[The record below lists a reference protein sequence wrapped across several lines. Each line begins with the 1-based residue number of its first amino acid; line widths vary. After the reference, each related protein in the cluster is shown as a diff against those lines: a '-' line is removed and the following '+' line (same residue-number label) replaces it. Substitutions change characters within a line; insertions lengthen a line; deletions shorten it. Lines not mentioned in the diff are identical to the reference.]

1 MAEKYQALY
10 RKWRPLVFEDVVGQ
24 DHVSETLKNSI
35 ISSRIAH
42 AYLFCG
48 TRGTGKTSSA
58 KIFSR
63 AVNCTN
69 SVDGNPCNEC
79 ETCRGILDGSILDV
93 YEMDAASNS
102 GIDNIREIRDEVIY
116 SPTGC
121 KYKVYIVDEAHML
134 TTEAFNALLK
144 TLEEPPGH
152 VIFILATTEPH
163 KIPATIHSRCQRFD
177 FRRIASPVIADRLAH
192 IAEEEG
198 ISLEREAALQIA
210 KLSSGGMRDSI
221 SLLELCAASGA
232 AVNVARVNEVSGGA
246 GRETLARTAGAVVS
260 GDIEALFGIVAEAS
274 AASKDMSVF
283 FGELLSFYRDMLVTR
298 CAKNA
303 AEYLDLTPN
312 EYEDTRQ
319 AAAAYRTDQI
329 IYHCKLLDE
338 AYTSMQRNASDKR
351 LCAEMTLVRMANE
364 KHGSSTEALAAR
376 IAALEDKIAMGGI
389 PAASAM
395 AVQQQSQGQ
404 PAAKKAASATETASV
419 EPSKEQAPAVQ
430 AEVKANAPARSYPGW
445 MEVVKTFERYDRAG
459 AAFLKQAKASISGDR
474 VIIYVADNFTK
485 KILESDKTQPQLLAV
500 LRANTPTVSDYTVVC
515 VKAEDMP
522 VDDIDSL
529 AADLE
534 S

>member
-1 MAEKYQALY
+1 MHQALY
-10 RKWRPLVFEDVVGQ
+10 RKWRPRTFSEVCGQ
-24 DHVSETLKNSI
+24 EHITNVLSHEVANGRTN
-35 ISSRIAH
+35 H

-48 TRGTGKTSSA
+48 SRGTGKTTCA
-58 KIFSR
+58 KILAK
-63 AVNCTN
+63 AVNCEHPIG
-69 SVDGNPCNEC
+69 GNPCNEC
-79 ETCRGILDGSILDV
+79 DACRSIDEGRATDV
-93 YEMDAASNS
+93 LEMDAASNN
-102 GIDNIREIRDEVIY
+102 GVDYIRDIRDEVVY
-116 SPTGC
+116 TPSAVR
-121 KYKVYIVDEAHML
+121 YRVYIIDEVHML
-134 TTEAFNALLK
+134 SASAFNALLK
-144 TLEEPPGH
+144 TLEEPPAQ
-152 VIFILATTEPH
+152 VIFILATTELQ
-163 KIPATIHSRCQRFD
+163 KIPATILSRCQRFD

-232 AVNVARVNEVSGGA
+232 AVNVARVIEISGGA

-274 AASKDMSVF
+274 AASKDMSVL

-351 LCAEMTLVRMANE
+351 LCAEITLVRMANE

-445 MEVVKTFERYDRAG
+445 MEAVKTFERYDRAG

>member
-1 MAEKYQALY
+1 MHQALY
-10 RKWRPLVFEDVVGQ
+10 RKWRPRTFSEVCGQ
-24 DHVSETLKNSI
+24 EHITNVLSHEVANGRTN
-35 ISSRIAH
+35 H

-48 TRGTGKTSSA
+48 SRGTGKTTCA
-58 KIFSR
+58 KILAK
-63 AVNCTN
+63 AVNCEHPIG
-69 SVDGNPCNEC
+69 GNPCNEC
-79 ETCRGILDGSILDV
+79 DACRSIDEGRATDV
-93 YEMDAASNS
+93 LEMDAASNN
-102 GIDNIREIRDEVIY
+102 GVDYIRDIRDEVVY
-116 SPTGC
+116 TPSAVR
-121 KYKVYIVDEAHML
+121 YRVYIIDEVHML
-134 TTEAFNALLK
+134 SASAFNALLK
-144 TLEEPPGH
+144 TLEEPPAQ
-152 VIFILATTEPH
+152 VIFILATTELQ
-163 KIPATIHSRCQRFD
+163 KIPATIRSRCQRFD
-177 FRRIASPVIADRLAH
+177 FR
-192 IAEEEG
+192 G

-376 IAALEDKIAMGGI
+376 TAALEDKIAMGGI

-404 PAAKKAASATETASV
+404 PAAKKAASATETTSV

-445 MEVVKTFERYDRAG
+445 MEAVKTFERYDRAG

>member
-1 MAEKYQALY
+1 MHQALY
-10 RKWRPLVFEDVVGQ
+10 RKWRPRTFSEVCGQ
-24 DHVSETLKNSI
+24 EHITNVLSHEVANGRTN
-35 ISSRIAH
+35 H

-48 TRGTGKTSSA
+48 SRGTGKTTCA
-58 KIFSR
+58 KILAK
-63 AVNCTN
+63 AVNCEHPIG
-69 SVDGNPCNEC
+69 GNPCNEC
-79 ETCRGILDGSILDV
+79 DACRSIDEGRATDV
-93 YEMDAASNS
+93 LEMDAASNN
-102 GIDNIREIRDEVIY
+102 GVDYIRDIRDEVVY
-116 SPTGC
+116 TPSAVR
-121 KYKVYIVDEAHML
+121 YRVYIIDEVHML
-134 TTEAFNALLK
+134 SASAFNALLK
-144 TLEEPPGH
+144 TLEEPPAQ
-152 VIFILATTEPH
+152 VIFILATTELQ
-163 KIPATIHSRCQRFD
+163 KIPATILSRCQRFD

-351 LCAEMTLVRMANE
+351 LCAEITLVRMANE

-376 IAALEDKIAMGGI
+376 IAALKDKIAMGGI

-445 MEVVKTFERYDRAG
+445 MEAVKTFERYDRAG

>member
-1 MAEKYQALY
+1 MHQALY
-10 RKWRPLVFEDVVGQ
+10 RKWRPRTFSEVCGQ
-24 DHVSETLKNSI
+24 EHITNVLSHEVANGRTN
-35 ISSRIAH
+35 H

-48 TRGTGKTSSA
+48 SRGTGKTTCA
-58 KIFSR
+58 KILAK
-63 AVNCTN
+63 AVNCEHPIG
-69 SVDGNPCNEC
+69 GNPCNEC
-79 ETCRGILDGSILDV
+79 DACRSIDEGRATDV
-93 YEMDAASNS
+93 LEMDAASNN
-102 GIDNIREIRDEVIY
+102 GVDYIRDIRDEVVY
-116 SPTGC
+116 TPSAVR
-121 KYKVYIVDEAHML
+121 YRVYIIDEVHML
-134 TTEAFNALLK
+134 SASAFNALLK
-144 TLEEPPGH
+144 TLEEPPAQ
-152 VIFILATTEPH
+152 VIFILATTELQ
-163 KIPATIHSRCQRFD
+163 KIPATILSRCQRFD

-445 MEVVKTFERYDRAG
+445 MEAVKTFERYDRAG

>member
-1 MAEKYQALY
+1 MHQALY
-10 RKWRPLVFEDVVGQ
+10 RKWRPRTFSEVCGQ
-24 DHVSETLKNSI
+24 EHITNVLSHEVANGRTN
-35 ISSRIAH
+35 H

-48 TRGTGKTSSA
+48 SRGTGKTTCA
-58 KIFSR
+58 KILAK
-63 AVNCTN
+63 AVNCEHPIG
-69 SVDGNPCNEC
+69 GNPCNEC
-79 ETCRGILDGSILDV
+79 DACRSIDEGRATDV
-93 YEMDAASNS
+93 LEMDAASNN
-102 GIDNIREIRDEVIY
+102 GVDYIRDIRDEVVY
-116 SPTGC
+116 TPSAVR
-121 KYKVYIVDEAHML
+121 YRVYIIDEVHML
-134 TTEAFNALLK
+134 SASAFNALLK
-144 TLEEPPGH
+144 TLEEPPAQ
-152 VIFILATTEPH
+152 VIFILATTELQ
-163 KIPATIHSRCQRFD
+163 KIPATILSRCQRFD

-338 AYTSMQRNASDKR
+338 AYTSMQRNALDKR

-445 MEVVKTFERYDRAG
+445 MEAVKTFERYDRAG